1 MPVHVGLTC
10 MIQVRYKFAKGFAG
24 LFRQIGARRGNPL
37 NSDRSHIHSAK
48 HFMARSFRYTEIAD
62 SLRES
67 ITNGSFPDGGVLPS
81 ESELS
86 EAHAASRVTIR
97 RALEQLRSEG
107 LVDSRQGFG
116 WTVGAPLRQSLD
128 TLETIEHQLASAGRV
143 GERRVLRFGFVQ
155 APADVADLLGLE
167 VLEVVRLNLADDEPF
182 ALVSVWC
189 DAELGST
196 MSRSLVEEST
206 FVDLLHPL
214 LGQATQIIGAVAAT
228 DEAAAALLV
237 EPGSPLLRV
246 RRVTL
251 TTSGETALVSEHLY
265 PAHRTEFEVTLTNP
279 SAIATGLRLVE

>member
-1 MPVHVGLTC
+1 
-10 MIQVRYKFAKGFAG
+10 
-24 LFRQIGARRGNPL
+24 
-37 NSDRSHIHSAK
+37 
-48 HFMARSFRYTEIAD
+48 MARSFRYTQIAD
-62 SLRES
+62 SLRAAIS
-67 ITNGSFPDGGVLPS
+67 DGSFADGVVLPS

-86 EAHAASRVTIR
+86 EAHDASRVTIR

-116 WTVGAPLRQSLD
+116 WIVGSPLRQSLD
-128 TLETIEHQLASAGRV
+128 SLETIEQQLASAGRI
-143 GERRVLRFGFVQ
+143 GERKVLRFGFVP
-155 APADVADLLGLE
+155 APKEVTELLGPE

-189 DAELGST
+189 DAELGAS
-196 MSRSLVEEST
+196 MSRTLVEQST

-214 LGQATQIIGAVAAT
+214 LGQATQIIGAI
-228 DEAAAALLV
+228 AAADETAEVLQV

-251 TTSGETALVSEHLY
+251 TTTGETALVSEHLY

-279 SAIATGLRLVE
+279 SAMATGLRLVE